1 MGCPEISYERM
12 CREVYR
18 IMSDNPNVNV
28 DIPFE
33 EVLNKIKAYDRNPE
47 FYFNSG
53 IAAGNIICDISEN
66 EGNDAFNAACGGL
79 YMFEDLLGL
88 HKEDENE

>member
-1 MGCPEISYERM
+1 MGCPEISYKRM
-12 CREVYR
+12 CRELDR
-18 IMSDNPNVNV
+18 IMSNKSNTNF

-33 EVLNKIKAYDRNPE
+33 EVLNRVKEYDRNPE

-53 IAAGNIICDISEN
+53 IAARNIIFDISES

-79 YMFEDLLGL
+79 YMFEDLIGL
-88 HKEDENE
+88 HEKGE